1 MKVLTR
7 ENEDVWLRVRDFA
20 PRILAYIIIMCALP
34 LQLSAQKPADHASDT
49 RSANRRIADS
59 LFLVHNP
66 PKAAAKVEDTT
77 AKTPSKRTEVKIL
90 DCKGKDMPSAT
101 LYQHTWYTAR
111 VKGPDFSF
119 SQIPDEIV
127 LRLIDESKGRK
138 FCFPVKKRKSSSYGW
153 RWGRPHT
160 GIDLAL
166 NTGDKVFAAFDG
178 VVRLAKYNGG
188 YGNCVVIRHYNNL
201 ETLYGH
207 LSKINVKVGQVV
219 KAGDVIGLGG
229 STGHSTGPHL
239 HFECRLLYACFD
251 PEWIFDLETYSIKT
265 SFIRIDKSYFGVESS
280 ETKANKKAAKSR
292 LSKVDECFA
301 GKPYVK
307 SSTLIAEER
316 KLIKQG
322 KIPQYSS
329 NTSRAKAN
337 PNQYVIAHKGDKMS
351 EIAKRYNLSQES
363 LQRMN
368 PDIKTNKLTKDTK
381 IRIK

>member
-1 MKVLTR
+1 MSCLTR
-7 ENEDVWLRVRDFA
+7 ENKDVWLSGRDRV
-20 PRILAYIIIMCALP
+20 PHVLAYVVMMCVLP
-34 LQLSAQKPADHASDT
+34 LQVFAQKPADNSTDA
-49 RSANRRIADS
+49 RSANRRISDS
-59 LFLVHNP
+59 LFLAHNP
-66 PKAAAKVEDTT
+66 PKQVAKAEDTVSKAIT
-77 AKTPSKRTEVKIL
+77 KRTEEEFL
-90 DCKGKDMPSAT
+90 NCNGRDMPSAT
-101 LYQHTWYTAR
+101 LYQHTWHTGR

-119 SQIPDEIV
+119 SRIPDEIV
-127 LRLIDESKGRK
+127 LRLIDESRGRK
-138 FCFPVKKRKSSSYGW
+138 FCFPIKKRKSSSYGW

-207 LSKINVKVGQVV
+207 LSKINVKVGQAV

-280 ETKANKKAAKSR
+280 EVKANKKAAKSR
-292 LSKVDECFA
+292 LSKVDECFE
-301 GKPYVK
+301 GRPYVK

-322 KIPQYSS
+322 KLPQYSC
-329 NTSRAKAN
+329 APAHGKAN
-337 PNQYVIAHKGDKMS
+337 PNQYVIARKGDKMS

-363 LQRMN
+363 LQQMN

>member
-34 LQLSAQKPADHASDT
+34 LQLSAQKPADNSTDT

-66 PKAAAKVEDTT
+66 PKQVANAEDTASKAIT
-77 AKTPSKRTEVKIL
+77 KRTEEKFL
-90 DCKGKDMPSAT
+90 NNNGKDMPSAT
-101 LYQHTWYTAR
+101 LYQHTWHTGR

-368 PDIKTNKLTKDTK
+368 PDIKTNKLSKDTK